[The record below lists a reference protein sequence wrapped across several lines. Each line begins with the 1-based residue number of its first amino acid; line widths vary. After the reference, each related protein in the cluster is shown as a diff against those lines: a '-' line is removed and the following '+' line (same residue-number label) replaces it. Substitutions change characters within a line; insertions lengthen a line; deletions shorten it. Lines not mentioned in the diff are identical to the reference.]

1 MSDLEGDVL
10 SIIDG
15 TAYIMIRSYEDE
27 LKDIVDN
34 NFIKDPNYNVDKF
47 IDDFKKFCKNVDL
60 PYHFNLMSATYD
72 FIESCDTKY
81 KLELIYDTNHI
92 SNWNALARQ
101 YLNVKSIDNIDQLLY
116 CIYTDEYYQM
126 DGIDVLA
133 SYVYEY
139 INHLD

>member
-1 MSDLEGDVL
+1 M
-10 SIIDG
+10 
-15 TAYIMIRSYEDE
+15 
-27 LKDIVDN
+27 
-34 NFIKDPNYNVDKF
+34 FDKF

-60 PYHFNLMSATYD
+60 SYHFKLMSATYD

-139 INHLD
+139 INNLD

>member
-1 MSDLEGDVL
+1 
-10 SIIDG
+10 
-15 TAYIMIRSYEDE
+15 MIRSYEDE

-60 PYHFNLMSATYD
+60 SYHFKLMSATYD

>member
-1 MSDLEGDVL
+1 MSDLERDVL

-60 PYHFNLMSATYD
+60 SYHFNLMSATYD

-101 YLNVKSIDNIDQLLY
+101 YLNVKSIDNID
-116 CIYTDEYYQM
+116 
-126 DGIDVLA
+126 
-133 SYVYEY
+133 
-139 INHLD
+139 